1 VKKLTIIA
9 VLLAMMTAAF
19 AQIQPESFF
28 TPSKLAGYTGISTDK
43 IVVSGHRQTI
53 QKKHSHR
60 NGAKSRILSNFAAEE
75 DNNEI
80 TVNSTDIQN
89 VSPAL
94 ESGISGCGIY
104 NETTYKVKANLTIL
118 KTRK

>member
-1 VKKLTIIA
+1 MKKLTIIA

-19 AQIQPESFF
+19 AQIQPESLF

-43 IVVSGHRQTI
+43 IVISGHKQTI

-60 NGAKSRILSNFAAEE
+60 NGAKSRILSTFAAEE
-75 DNNEI
+75 DNNET
-80 TVNSTDIQN
+80 TVNSPVIQS
-89 VSPAL
+89 VSLVP
-94 ESGISGCGIY
+94 EYGISRCGVY
-104 NETTYKVKANLTIL
+104 NEITYKIKVNLTTL

>member
-1 VKKLTIIA
+1 MKKLTIIA

-19 AQIQPESFF
+19 AQIQPESPF

-43 IVVSGHRQTI
+43 IVISGHKQTI

-60 NGAKSRILSNFAAEE
+60 NGAKSRILSTFVAEE
-75 DNNEI
+75 DNNET
-80 TVNSTDIQN
+80 TVNSPAIQS
-89 VSPAL
+89 VTLAPVF
-94 ESGISGCGIY
+94 GISRSGMYDEI
-104 NETTYKVKANLTIL
+104 TYKIKANLTIL

>member
-1 VKKLTIIA
+1 MKKLTIIA

-19 AQIQPESFF
+19 AQIQPESLF
-28 TPSKLAGYTGISTDK
+28 TNSKLAGYTGISTDK
-43 IVVSGHRQTI
+43 IVISGHKQAI

-60 NGAKSRILSNFAAEE
+60 NGAKSRILSTFVAEE
-75 DNNEI
+75 DNNET
-80 TVNSTDIQN
+80 TVNSPVIQSITLAP
-89 VSPAL
+89 VF
-94 ESGISGCGIY
+94 GQGRCCIY